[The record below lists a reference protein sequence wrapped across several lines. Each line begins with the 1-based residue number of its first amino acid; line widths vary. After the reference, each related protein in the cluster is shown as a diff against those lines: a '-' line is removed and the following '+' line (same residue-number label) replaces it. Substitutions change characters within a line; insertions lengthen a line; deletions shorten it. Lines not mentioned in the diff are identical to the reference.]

1 MRLFLAGK
9 WRKVTVSDVVPVG
22 LDGKPLLASSVQQLE
37 LWPTILAK
45 AVYTVYH
52 ACGYSSSLGTLQADG
67 IATGRFLGFVLHLLH
82 GWTPSLPIDLRSA
95 YPPAAGMM
103 VGDGT
108 VLTTLLDDMVS
119 GGTPLVPVSEI
130 PEENPTKAIL
140 EKMASNRSVR
150 INNCSFVPSVEF
162 PERHSCY

>member
-22 LDGKPLLASSVQQLE
+22 LDGKPLIASSVQQLE

-95 YPPAAGMM
+95 YPPAAGMV
-103 VGDGT
+103 VGAGGLGSAVGGPARRVGPLAAPGARLMCRLKRGT
-108 VLTTLLDDMVS
+108 RRLQCAEARR
-119 GGTPLVPVSEI
+119 GPCG
-130 PEENPTKAIL
+130 
-140 EKMASNRSVR
+140 
-150 INNCSFVPSVEF
+150 
-162 PERHSCY
+162 